1 MNIQSPSFSK
11 NNLGIGWMQ
20 NNVKIPVIF
29 YPTERSRHAI
39 AITTQ
44 ADNLKNKYYLMCKQ
58 TKWYKEM
65 IKIVIMNHTVKLL
78 WDYKFN
84 VQKTTSFTLP
94 NLINKRKENMDFT
107 SVIWCIHKKTHQRKS
122 NQKLGF
128 EIITSEN
135 TQNFT

>member
-1 MNIQSPSFSK
+1 
-11 NNLGIGWMQ
+11 
-20 NNVKIPVIF
+20 
-29 YPTERSRHAI
+29 
-39 AITTQ
+39 
-44 ADNLKNKYYLMCKQ
+44 
-58 TKWYKEM
+58 
-65 IKIVIMNHTVKLL
+65 MNHTVKLL

-107 SVIWCIHKKTHQRKS
+107 SVIWCIHKKTHQRKR